1 MDSKLRRG
9 AGPLGLRAEPL
20 DKQKPYDWPDTGTS
34 LTLVL
39 LVSLGLWA
47 AVWGTVASLAAVLR

>member
-1 MDSKLRRG
+1 MDGKFRRG
-9 AGPLGLRAEPL
+9 ADALGLLAEPF
-20 DKQKPYDWPDTGTS
+20 DNHKPYDWPDTGTS